1 MHGAI
6 IVAGHGAEGLEGGAT
21 LMNFAE
27 EPNTAV
33 FEGTHLRFTDGT
45 LSMAPSRR
53 HPTSSRTTPATT
65 RRGGEPFGLSS
76 PDPARL

>member
-27 EPNTAV
+27 GTAKN
-33 FEGTHLRFTDGT
+33 GRF
-45 LSMAPSRR
+45 
-53 HPTSSRTTPATT
+53 
-65 RRGGEPFGLSS
+65 
-76 PDPARL
+76 